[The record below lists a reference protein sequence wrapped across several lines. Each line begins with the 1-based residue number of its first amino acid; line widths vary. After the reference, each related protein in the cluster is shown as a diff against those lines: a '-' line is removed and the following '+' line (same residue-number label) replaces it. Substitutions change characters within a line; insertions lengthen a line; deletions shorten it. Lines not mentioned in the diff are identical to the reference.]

1 MPLNKKGSDFSSSSV
16 GITFSAFF
24 PKQPRF
30 LFFFSSFFTL
40 ASLQKKSPFWMEMPT
55 CWRLAR
61 SGTSISSANRKRCTR
76 WKETEHS
83 EMLLMV

>member
-16 GITFSAFF
+16 GITFFAFF

-30 LFFFSSFFTL
+30 LFFSSSFFTL

-55 CWRLAR
+55 CSRLAR